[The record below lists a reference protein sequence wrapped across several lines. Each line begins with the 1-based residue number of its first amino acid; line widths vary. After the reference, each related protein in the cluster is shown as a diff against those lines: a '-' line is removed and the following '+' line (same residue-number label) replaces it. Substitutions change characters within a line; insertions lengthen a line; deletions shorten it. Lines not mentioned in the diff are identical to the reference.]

1 MVWSIEAIAGRFLWR
16 FPRRSTDPHGCIRR
30 NAHHRDFKR
39 LPIGDRDL
47 VALTFDLFGF
57 DCAHEVTDRH
67 VTDYTVHNIGPDF
80 GSLGGTA
87 EPQNG
92 TAAAIAVDRRRL
104 DHTDLDVWVV
114 VPEHGRAVAQARVRH
129 CPRRVVENFIAE
141 PTCDWLL
148 RAERHLNGA
157 RLFIDRAHSRLPA
170 QRCPA
175 AVGVDLLHGH
185 GPGQSCTDQRSG
197 QAAIRRQEFHF
208 CHRTR
213 PLLDLRR
220 HLAAEQRQAPRP
232 EPRP

>member
-1 MVWSIEAIAGRFLWR
+1 MVWSIGAIARRFLWR
-16 FPRRSTDPHGCIRR
+16 FPRRSTDPHRCIRR

-47 VALTFDLFGF
+47 VALAFDLFGL
-57 DCAHEVTDRH
+57 DCAHEVADRH
-67 VTDYTVHNIGPDF
+67 VTDHAVHDIGPDF
-80 GSLGGTA
+80 GSLGRTA

-92 TAAAIAVDRRRL
+92 TAATITVDRRRL
-104 DHTDLDVWVV
+104 DHSDLDIGVV
-114 VPEHGRAVAQARVRH
+114 VPEHGRAIAQARVRH
-129 CPRRVVENFIAE
+129 CPRRVVQDFIAE
-141 PTCDWLL
+141 PARDRFL
-148 RAERHLNGA
+148 RAERHFNGA
-157 RLFIDRAHSRLPA
+157 RLFIDRAHRRLPA

-185 GPGQSCTDQRSG
+185 RPGQSGADQRSG

-220 HLAAEQRQAPRP
+220 QLAAEQRQAPRP